1 MNNKSHLKKLRKNI
15 VWPHNAA
22 LSYYGVKAPIL
33 TNCSGS
39 TYTDIDGVQYIDALA
54 GVANVNLGYG
64 QTKIIDAMKKQLD
77 QLSYNYSSYSISV
90 PELELAESLLNIL
103 PKNMGRIF
111 FGTGGSEANE
121 TAIKLAR
128 QYHCISGNEKKHRII
143 SRKISYHG
151 GTLGA
156 LSATSFLDRTKVFKP
171 LLLDFPKV
179 NAAYPYR
186 SNIDELDLGVQL
198 AQELE
203 QTIKNEVADTISAFI
218 VEPVVG
224 MAGGAIV
231 PPSNY
236 MKNIRKI
243 CDKYNILLIFDE
255 IITGFGRTGKMFAA
269 EHWNVAPDIMTMGK
283 GLTSGY
289 SPLSAVSTSK
299 KINKIFEDSDSTF
312 MHGITYGGHPVSCA
326 AGQASLN
333 MYVKKN
339 MSDHANSKGDI
350 LINAFKNF
358 KHNII
363 GDVRGLGLLI
373 GIELVSDQGTKK
385 PFKLNQEVGKFIA
398 SKSLEKGVKVYGGKG
413 AEPELMGD
421 LIIISPPFVIESM
434 QINKIIEV
442 IDEAISSAEKEF
454 L

>member
-64 QTKIIDAMKKQLD
+64 ENKIIDSMKKQLD

-156 LSATSFLDRTKVFKP
+156 LSATSFLDRTKVFEP

-186 SNIDELDLGVQL
+186 SDSEELDLGLEL

-203 QTIKNEVADTISAFI
+203 KTIKNEVPDTISAFI

-236 MKNIRKI
+236 MKNVREI
-243 CDKYNILLIFDE
+243 CDKYDVLLIFDE

-269 EHWNVAPDIMTMGK
+269 EHWNVKPDMITMGK

-299 KINKIFEDSDSTF
+299 KINEIFEDSDSTF

-326 AGQASLN
+326 AGKASIN
-333 MYVKKN
+333 MYVTQN
-339 MSDHANSKGDI
+339 MSNYAVSKGNVLLNEFRKFQHSI
-350 LINAFKNF
+350 V
-358 KHNII
+358 

-373 GIELVSDQGTKK
+373 GIELVSDQRSKK
-385 PFKLNQEVGKFIA
+385 PFKLTQEVGKFIA
-398 SKSLEKGVKVYGGKG
+398 SKSLEKGVKIYGGKG

-421 LIIISPPFVIESM
+421 LIIISPPLVIEST
-434 QINKIIEV
+434 QIDKIIEV
-442 IDEAISSAEKEF
+442 VDETISFAETEF

>member
-1 MNNKSHLKKLRKNI
+1 LNNKSHLKKLRKNI
-15 VWPHNAA
+15 VWPHSANI
-22 LSYYGVKAPIL
+22 SYYGTKAPIL
-33 TNCSGS
+33 INCHGS
-39 TYTDIDGVQYIDALA
+39 TYTDINGVQYIDALA

-64 QTKIIDAMKKQLD
+64 QDKIIDAMKNQLD

-103 PKNMGRIF
+103 PENMGRIF

-128 QYHCISGNEKKHRII
+128 QYHYISDNKKKHRII

-151 GTLGA
+151 ATLGA
-156 LSATSFLDRTKVFKP
+156 LSATSFLVRTRAFEP

-186 SNIDELDLGVQL
+186 SDDDELDLGVQL
-198 AQELE
+198 AQEFE
-203 QTIKNEVADTISAFI
+203 QTIKNEDADTISAFI
-218 VEPVVG
+218 AEPVVG

-236 MKNIRKI
+236 MKNIKEI
-243 CDKYNILLIFDE
+243 CDKYNVLLIFDE
-255 IITGFGRTGKMFAA
+255 IITGFGRTGKMFAT
-269 EHWNVAPDIMTMGK
+269 EHWNVEPDIMTMGK

-299 KINKIFEDSDSTF
+299 KINEIFEDSDSAF

-326 AGQASLN
+326 AGQASLD

-339 MSDHANSKGDI
+339 MSNYAVTKGDV
-350 LINAFKNF
+350 LINAFKEF
-358 KHNII
+358 KHNLI

-373 GIELVSDQGTKK
+373 GIELVSDQKSKK
-385 PFKLNQEVGKFIA
+385 PFKLNQEVGKFVA
-398 SKSLEKGVKVYGGKG
+398 SKSLEKGVKIYGGKG

-421 LIIISPPFVIESM
+421 LVIISPPFVIEST
-434 QINKIIEV
+434 QIDKIIEV
-442 IDEAISSAEKEF
+442 VDETISSAEKEF

>member
-1 MNNKSHLKKLRKNI
+1 KKLRKNI

-64 QTKIIDAMKKQLD
+64 QNKIIDAMKKQLD

-90 PELELAESLLNIL
+90 PELELAESLLNVL

-128 QYHCISGNEKKHRII
+128 QYHCISGNEKKHRVI

-156 LSATSFLDRTKVFKP
+156 LSATSFLDRTKVFEP

-186 SNIDELDLGVQL
+186 SNSDELDLGVQL

-203 QTIKNEVADTISAFI
+203 KTIKNEIPDTISAFI

-236 MKNIRKI
+236 MKNIREI
-243 CDKYNILLIFDE
+243 CDKYDVLLIFDE

-269 EHWNVAPDIMTMGK
+269 EHWNVEPDMITMGK

-289 SPLSAVSTSK
+289 SPLSAV
-299 KINKIFEDSDSTF
+299 
-312 MHGITYGGHPVSCA
+312 
-326 AGQASLN
+326 
-333 MYVKKN
+333 
-339 MSDHANSKGDI
+339 
-350 LINAFKNF
+350 
-358 KHNII
+358 
-363 GDVRGLGLLI
+363 
-373 GIELVSDQGTKK
+373 
-385 PFKLNQEVGKFIA
+385 
-398 SKSLEKGVKVYGGKG
+398 
-413 AEPELMGD
+413 
-421 LIIISPPFVIESM
+421 
-434 QINKIIEV
+434 
-442 IDEAISSAEKEF
+442 
-454 L
+454 